1 MCIDCYNTTVII
13 IALIHAEYKFAKTY
27 KKRKHYNQKYLQIEM
42 SAIHYRILLSIYILY
57 VSVGYYCNILEFFI
71 SNFYKH
77 TIHNIS
83 QDDKMDIKTIHI

>member
-42 SAIHYRILLSIYILY
+42 SAIHYRILLSLYILY
-57 VSVGYYCNILEFFI
+57 VSFGYYCNIQ
-71 SNFYKH
+71 NFLFQIF
-77 TIHNIS
+77 TITVNTIFAKR
-83 QDDKMDIKTIHI
+83 QDG

>member
-42 SAIHYRILLSIYILY
+42 SAIHYRILLSLYILY
-57 VSVGYYCNILEFFI
+57 VSFGYYCNIQ
-71 SNFYKH
+71 NFLFQIFTNTVN
-77 TIHNIS
+77 TIFAKR
-83 QDDKMDIKTIHI
+83 QDG

>member
-42 SAIHYRILLSIYILY
+42 SAIHYRNLLSLYILY
-57 VSVGYYCNILEFFI
+57 VSFGYYCNIQ
-71 SNFYKH
+71 NFLFQIFTNTLN
-77 TIHNIS
+77 TIFAKR
-83 QDDKMDIKTIHI
+83 QDG

>member
-42 SAIHYRILLSIYILY
+42 SAIHYRILLSLYILY
-57 VSVGYYCNILEFFI
+57 VSFGYYCNIQ
-71 SNFYKH
+71 NFLFQIFTNTVN
-77 TIHNIS
+77 TIFA
-83 QDDKMDIKTIHI
+83 KRKKIHI